1 MIFYMKQYGVAYKYS
16 IYHVLC
22 LRPKGGLNSFG
33 LISFQT
39 IYPKSNLANSLLEV
53 EQYDDKL
60 K

>member
-1 MIFYMKQYGVAYKYS
+1 MKQYGVAYKYS

-33 LISFQT
+33 LIRVQT
-39 IYPKSNLANSLLEV
+39 ICPKSNLANSLLEV
-53 EQYDDKL
+53 EQYDDKV